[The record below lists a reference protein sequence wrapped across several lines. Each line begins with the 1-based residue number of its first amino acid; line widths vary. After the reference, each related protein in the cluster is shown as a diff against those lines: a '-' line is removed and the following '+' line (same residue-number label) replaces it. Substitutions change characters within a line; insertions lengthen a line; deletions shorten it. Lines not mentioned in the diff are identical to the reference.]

1 MSQTKIKQI
10 DNLVYRVYDLTY
22 IEVKIIDPDF
32 EMSEEEYNNLT
43 LEE

>member
-22 IEVKIIDPDF
+22 IEVKIIDTDF